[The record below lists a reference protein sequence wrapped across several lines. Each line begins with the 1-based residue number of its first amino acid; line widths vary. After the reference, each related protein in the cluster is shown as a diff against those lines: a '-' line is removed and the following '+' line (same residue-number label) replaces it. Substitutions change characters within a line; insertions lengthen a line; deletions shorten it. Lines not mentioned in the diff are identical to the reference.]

1 MKLQFLTA
9 CLATSVA
16 AAIAFAMSA
25 EARSKNARHVREVPR
40 DCTPYNGPSGFYS
53 NIWCSGASANSAPW
67 ALTTAS
73 EPAKYRKKGKR
84 RN

>member
-1 MKLQFLTA
+1 MRLQFLMA
-9 CLATSVA
+9 CLATGLT

-25 EARSKNARHVREVPR
+25 EARGKNAGQIREMPR

-53 NIWCSGASANSAPW
+53 NIWCSGTSANSAPW

-73 EPAKYRKKGKR
+73 EPVKYRKKGKR